1 MATNQQGKLGVVV
14 NCNVGMSINGTA
26 ITAENIIDFIKT
38 SAVKKHVISY
48 DEGTLYSY
56 TDPKGV
62 AQRKLATPDK
72 IDDEIDNSGIYFIL
86 SYEEDKLLYV
96 GKSKNIKQRL
106 KNHLIQCNVKT
117 YSHIEDV
124 SQHLCDRQS
133 KKLPLKIKYCA
144 IRVDDSKYN
153 ATVEGTI
160 IDYILSHPDDP
171 FFSECW
177 NKRED

>member
-1 MATNQQGKLGVVV
+1 MATNQQDKLGIVI
-14 NCNVGMSINGTA
+14 NCNVGMSINGTE
-26 ITAENIIDFIKT
+26 ITAKGVISLIKT
-38 SAVKKHVISY
+38 TTIKKHVISY
-48 DEGTLYSY
+48 DGDILYSY
-56 TDPKGV
+56 TDPNGV
-62 AQRKLATPDK
+62 LQRKLITSDK

-106 KNHLIQCNVKT
+106 KDHLIQCNAKT

-124 SQHLCDRQS
+124 SQYLCNRQS
-133 KKLPLKIKYCA
+133 NNLPLKIKYCA
-144 IRVDDSKYN
+144 IRVDNSKYN

-160 IDYILSHPDDP
+160 IDYILNNSGDS

>member
-1 MATNQQGKLGVVV
+1 MLTNQQCELGIVV
-14 NCNVGMSINGTA
+14 NCNVSMAINGKA
-26 ITAENIIDFIKT
+26 ITAKGIIDLIRPRD
-38 SAVKKHVISY
+38 VIKHVNFY
-48 DEGTLYSY
+48 TDGTLCPY

-62 AQRKLATPDK
+62 DQRKLATPDK

-117 YSHIEDV
+117 NSHIEDV

-133 KKLPLKIKYCA
+133 KKMPLKIKYCA
-144 IRVDDSKYN
+144 IHVDDPKYN